1 MIYPE
6 EAMMRWRR
14 CRKQLALAIVA
25 SSITAVAFLF
35 NRKENAKESHKGL
48 NLSNFQSGMISG
60 QTGKGFLNLAIWEE
74 ICGHEMQSLK
84 EFPLFPHGP
93 TSRLLI
99 SKFQLRFTQEFKD
112 FGLRIFGFLRP
123 NESGNYSFCL
133 SSIINGTSELWIS
146 SDSKPENS
154 KLITNTTDALTNC
167 YDNKNR
173 ILLLAGDT
181 YFLEFLHKH
190 GLHDNEKKV
199 NEIFVKWRSSSWEER
214 ELREIPSNVLFAEI
228 NESKDVR
235 TLNQYPAFVLPRHV
249 QRRSP
254 TFVNEEVERRSQM
267 YSLPFINESDSRDL
281 FPPFSYNPSYLV
293 KGPLRR
299 YQSTWEMHY
308 TSIYPFDHGD
318 ILWKERGD
326 FLSFGNDRL
335 DDEIVQAVVSQ
346 VWTQIKKRHSR

>member
-14 CRKQLALAIVA
+14 CRKQLALAILA

-48 NLSNFQSGMISG
+48 NLSNFQLGMISG

-99 SKFQLRFTQEFKD
+99 SKFRLRFTQEFKD

-154 KLITNTTDALTNC
+154 KLITNTSDGLTNC

-199 NEIFVKWRSSSWEER
+199 NEIFVKWRSS
-214 ELREIPSNVLFAEI
+214 
-228 NESKDVR
+228 
-235 TLNQYPAFVLPRHV
+235 
-249 QRRSP
+249 
-254 TFVNEEVERRSQM
+254 
-267 YSLPFINESDSRDL
+267 
-281 FPPFSYNPSYLV
+281 
-293 KGPLRR
+293 
-299 YQSTWEMHY
+299 
-308 TSIYPFDHGD
+308 
-318 ILWKERGD
+318 
-326 FLSFGNDRL
+326 
-335 DDEIVQAVVSQ
+335 
-346 VWTQIKKRHSR
+346 

>member
-1 MIYPE
+1 MTYPE

-14 CRKQLALAIVA
+14 CRKQLAVAILA
-25 SSITAVAFLF
+25 SSITAVVLLF
-35 NRKENAKESHKGL
+35 NTKQNAKESLKGL
-48 NLSNFQSGMISG
+48 NLWNSQASMISG

-74 ICGHEMQSLK
+74 ICGHQIQSLK

-93 TSRLLI
+93 TSRLLVP
-99 SKFQLRFTQEFKD
+99 KFRLRFAQNFKD

-123 NESGNYSFCL
+123 KESGNYSFCL
-133 SSIINGTSELWIS
+133 ASIINGSSELWIS

-154 KLITNTTDALTNC
+154 KLIADGLTNC

-173 ILLLAGDT
+173 IQLVARNI
-181 YFLEFLHKH
+181 YFLEFLYKH
-190 GLHDNEKKV
+190 GLHDHERYV
-199 NEIFVKWRSSSWEER
+199 SEIYVKWRSSSWEER
-214 ELREIPSNVLFAEI
+214 ELREIPSDVLFAYESKI
-228 NESKDVR
+228 SESKDAQ
-235 TLNQYPAFVLPRHV
+235 TPNQYSAFVLPMHV

-254 TFVNEEVERRSQM
+254 RFVNEDVERRSEM
-267 YSLPFINESDSRDL
+267 YSLPFINESDSKDL

-293 KGPLRR
+293 KGPLKR

-308 TSIYPFDHGD
+308 TSIYPFDYGD

-335 DDEIVQAVVSQ
+335 DDDIAQAVVSQ